1 MKTFI
6 EAVEEGRKQ
15 SGQVSSTEPTPIASE
30 NPDGPTG
37 KKKVDPTKPN
47 ESKKQIAKTA
57 ANNNSDAPSPVDM
70 TKDPKRF
77 NHGSNEVPRTP
88 EEQANIDAH
97 DKEVESTIDGYG
109 SDIISDTPG
118 YGDFSGYGTDPAYM
132 AQQSGYTPL
141 VSPRQP
147 YSLEDIN
154 AFLGADN
161 YHIPDAKDLKREK
174 RDMMIRALGDGISAI
189 AGMAGSI
196 KGGPNTVDASNN
208 LTKSGREMVEKLR
221 EERRKNYT
229 AYLNA
234 ALKREQADAA
244 NMRARAYLERSR
256 EVSRR
261 EAMKAEHAIKMAEQK
276 MKLAQDK
283 QAADEAYK
291 EAMAEIQRERLR
303 IQDEY
308 NKGRL
313 AQGEA
318 RLAIQ
323 RLDAETRRINA
334 NRPKGGGGS
343 GGGKSGSSSSDTI
356 TLSWNE
362 YTEDGTKVHASG
374 KFPKGT
380 TVDEARKQK
389 AASGGGNKPASGGGG
404 KPAAPNWTKR
414 KK

>member
-1 MKTFI
+1 MRTFS
-6 EAVEEGRKQ
+6 EAVEEERKNT
-15 SGQVSSTEPTPIASE
+15 GQIPSTEPVPIATD
-30 NPDGPTG
+30 NPGNPVG
-37 KKKVDPTKPN
+37 KKRIDPTKPN

-57 ANNNSDAPSPVDM
+57 ANNNSDAPSPIDM
-70 TKDPKRF
+70 AVDPKRF

-97 DKEVESTIDGYG
+97 DKEVESMIDGYG

-118 YGDFSGYGTDPAYM
+118 YGGYGTDPGYYL
-132 AQQSGYTPL
+132 QQAGIHQFNPQYSQ
-141 VSPRQP
+141 SPV
-147 YSLEDIN
+147 SLEDIN
-154 AFLGADN
+154 AFLGADS

-174 RDMMIRALGDGISAI
+174 RDMMIRAIGDGISAI

-196 KGGPNTVDASNN
+196 KGGPNTVDANN
-208 LTKSGREMVEKLR
+208 SLTKSGREMIEKLR

-244 NMRARAYLERSR
+244 NMRAKAYLERSR

-291 EAMAEIQRERLR
+291 EAMAEINREKLR
-303 IQDEY
+303 IQEEY

-334 NRPKGGGGS
+334 NKPKGGGGS

-389 AASGGGNKPASGGGG
+389 AASGGG
-404 KPAAPNWTKR
+404 KR
-414 KK
+414 KEVAKKYGL

>member
-57 ANNNSDAPSPVDM
+57 ANSNSDAPSPVDM

-109 SDIISDTPG
+109 SGIISDTPG

-334 NRPKGGGGS
+334 NKPKS
-343 GGGKSGSSSSDTI
+343 GGGKSGAGSNGEAKVTVTENTDRYGDTKTTTRI
-356 TLSWNE
+356 S
-362 YTEDGTKVHASG
+362 GTAEQVKKAQNQRGSG
-374 KFPKGT
+374 SGS
-380 TVDEARKQK
+380 
-389 AASGGGNKPASGGGG
+389 SGGGRGNGG
-404 KPAAPNWTKR
+404 K
-414 KK
+414 KKTAVRNIIKKYN